1 MCIFHSSYAHATHYV
16 RHASQLRVVNECVEG
31 YQVPEEENQLV
42 VVEVG
47 FDIFGASE
55 ELDYPAMFPLVEV
68 GFDIRGTLEE
78 PDNDLIFS

>member
-1 MCIFHSSYAHATHYV
+1 
-16 RHASQLRVVNECVEG
+16 VEG